1 MTDPE
6 FTAELDARTVDHCP
20 VERAPKPDWI
30 GRYRIVRLLGEGG
43 FGLVY
48 LAQDEQLGRL
58 VAIKV
63 PHPQR
68 ITEAAGPEAYLAEA
82 RTVASLDHPN
92 IVPVFDVGSTADLPC
107 YIVSKY
113 IDGTDLA
120 SKLKRTRHSI
130 RETATTIA
138 TVAEALH
145 FAHKMKFVHRD
156 IKPSNILLDREGNP
170 FVADFGLALKE
181 DDFGRGSR
189 RAGTPAYMSP
199 EQARGEGHRVDGRS
213 DIFSLGVVL
222 YEMLAGTRPFR
233 AGTSAE
239 LIEQTVSVEARPLRQ
254 IDDRIPKEL
263 DRICLKALAK
273 RASERY
279 TTARDLAEDLRHYLA
294 HASEEEGAKLS
305 RQGPGEAAG
314 QTPLVT
320 TPRNNPPTPRSGSET
335 ALPAIVP
342 KGLRSFD
349 AHDADFFLELL
360 PGPRD
365 REGLPDSLRF
375 WKTSIEEADPEKTF
389 SVGLIYGPSG
399 CGKSSLVKAGL
410 LPRLSANV
418 LAVYV
423 ESTAEET
430 ETRLLNGL
438 RKRCPG
444 LDPTL
449 SLKESLAAVRRGRGT
464 AAGQKVLIVLDQFEQ
479 WLHATKDRQNTELV
493 QALRH
498 CDGEHVQ
505 CVVMVRDDFWLAVS
519 RFLRELE
526 VRLVE
531 GKNSALTDLFDLDHA
546 RKVLAAFGRAFGKV
560 DSGTVESRVAQKQF
574 IDQAVQGLAEE
585 GKVICVRLALFAE
598 MMKARPWTPASLK
611 AVGGAQG
618 IGVAFLEETFSASS
632 APFEHRYHQRAARAV
647 LKALLPE
654 SGADIK
660 GHMRSHEDL
669 LRASNYAGRP
679 KDFEDVLR
687 ILDSEVRLIT
697 PTDPEG
703 KPQTDTES
711 PSAVAPAESG
721 MKYYQLTHD
730 YLVPS
735 LRDWL
740 TWKQK
745 ETRRGRAELL
755 LADRAALWSARP
767 ESRQLPTLL
776 QWASIRGLT
785 RKSSWTSPQ
794 RKMMQSA
801 TRHHLVRAGILLVL
815 AFAGT
820 AVALGIRNST
830 RIGELTRD
838 FDEALD
844 VAPWPAT
851 HRERLTSLIADVRE
865 FDPRQE
871 DPMRRKLALRFS
883 RLFREDLKK
892 PRLGESD
899 IDVLN
904 ADLAWLRPFDH
915 ALADEL
921 ARELSS
927 RSRDWQ
933 ESLRLEAPFADLSS
947 FFDPTGVVVRGQ
959 ALEADTPA
967 PAPIFSRNPTGNAIR
982 LHARFE
988 PSWTE
993 ASHLCLVLNAQEKPT
1008 TAHPLAPM
1016 GYAFLLLPHVPDT
1029 DLKAS
1034 ADEARPQVEPIDL
1047 KLKLGHQG
1055 GLCRMQILRNGKVLS
1070 RGAVKIAPG
1079 PLRLLVRREGDRLF
1093 FQANDLEPL
1102 EAIDAIPISQASPG
1116 TLAVAFPAEARLSQL
1131 RVEKQSVPLATS
1143 PMERADEA
1151 FDGGQYEAALAGY
1164 REQARLAT
1172 APETIQEAH
1181 CKAGICLAQMNRAD
1195 EAIAAFGPVMTIA
1208 GPRWQ
1213 AIAATHLCI
1222 LYLKKGNFDEL
1233 ESLLAS
1239 LDVNSNSTLLRLY
1252 VSDDLRNSIFSSDKF
1267 AVTTKDYL
1275 FFDQGVIR
1283 RARLL
1288 VHLGTLFDMKGSV
1301 LDGKYHLLK
1310 LCSLDGK
1317 EDEALG
1323 IAKDLLATNL
1333 NGMKLHAHGFFEGP
1347 LAFGYF
1353 LDWYGWIMCRQGKA
1367 EDALKRV
1374 DDWMK
1379 HEVAELKRSSAEKTR
1394 EDAVFAEVLLRRQKA
1409 QFHVALGQWDEAE
1422 KELDV
1427 VIKEYPEGGEYHFYA
1442 FGHLMKGFC
1451 QERRGDVEGAQAT
1464 WKRGNVARFIER
1476 FPRDEQG
1483 NPNRLSSLHRHSL
1496 LDTAMLSSLTN
1507 DLSEAD
1513 GKELLRILITS
1524 IGNDPL
1530 TTQLAAA
1537 ASIPTTVL
1545 RDAYR
1550 NPRTKEQA
1558 RRLVFREDSPAY
1570 SARVP
1575 MVVLVNEKMRED
1587 LFSGK
1592 PTPAQDA
1599 LCWHFASDL
1608 TERFFTG
1615 QLTRTQAFQLVF
1627 TYKGTTNFLGW
1638 SSLSPTLAP
1647 AIRGPVACIMGYRFE
1662 KLRRPEDA
1670 VSFFRTAVQDLPDGS
1685 PFKGL
1690 AREELKRLS
1699 DRK

>member
-1 MTDPE
+1 MNDPE
-6 FTAELDARTVDHCP
+6 ITAELATRTADHRP
-20 VERAPKPDWI
+20 GDRAPMPETI

-48 LAQDEQLGRL
+48 LAKDEQLGRL

-68 ITEAAGPEAYLAEA
+68 ISEAAGPEAYLAEA

-92 IVPVFDVGSTADLPC
+92 IVPVFDVGSTPDLPC
-107 YIVSKY
+107 YVVSKFV
-113 IDGTDLA
+113 DGTDLA
-120 SKLKRTRHSI
+120 SKLKRSRLSI
-130 RETATTIA
+130 RETATMLA

-145 FAHKMKFVHRD
+145 YAHKMKFVHRD
-156 IKPSNILLDREGNP
+156 IKPSNILLDKEDTP

-181 DDFGRGSR
+181 EDFGRGAR

-222 YEMLAGTRPFR
+222 YEMLAGNRPFR
-233 AGTSAE
+233 AETSAD

-279 TTARDLAEDLRHYLA
+279 TTAKDLADDLRHFLE

-305 RQGPGEAAG
+305 QPGPSEPAG

-320 TPRNNPPTPRSGSET
+320 TPRNNTPMPRSGSES

-375 WKTSIEEADPEKTF
+375 WKTSIEETDPDKTF

-410 LPRLSANV
+410 LPRLCANV

-449 SLKESLAAVRRGRGT
+449 SLKESLAAVRLGRGI

-479 WLHATKDRQNTELV
+479 WLHATKDRQDTELV
-493 QALRH
+493 QALRQ

-526 VRLVE
+526 IRLVE
-531 GKNSALTDLFDLDHA
+531 GKNSALTDLFDPDHA

-560 DSGTVESRVAQKQF
+560 DGRTAESHAAQKEF
-574 IDQAVQGLAEE
+574 IDQAVQGLAQE

-598 MMKARPWTPASLK
+598 MMKGKPWTPASLK
-611 AVGGAQG
+611 AVGGAKG

-654 SGADIK
+654 SGTNIK
-660 GHMRSHEDL
+660 GHMRSYEDL
-669 LRASNYAGRP
+669 LKASNYASRP

-703 KPQTDTES
+703 KPQTDAESEGAARPTES
-711 PSAVAPAESG
+711 G
-721 MKYYQLTHD
+721 LKHYQLTHD

-755 LADRAALWSARP
+755 LADRASLWSARP

-776 QWASIRGLT
+776 QWASIRTLT
-785 RKSSWTSPQ
+785 RKSSWSPPQ

-801 TRHHLVRAGILLVL
+801 ARHHLVRVGILLVL

-838 FDEALD
+838 FEEALD
-844 VAPWPAT
+844 VRPWPET
-851 HRERLTSLIADVRE
+851 HRERLTSLIAAVRD

-871 DPMRRKLALRFS
+871 EPMRRKLALRFS

-892 PRLGESD
+892 PRLSESD
-899 IDVLN
+899 IDGLN
-904 ADLAWLRPFDH
+904 ADLAWLRPFDPN
-915 ALADEL
+915 LADEL

-933 ESLRLEAPFADLSS
+933 ESLRLEAPFADLSPY
-947 FFDPTGVVVRGQ
+947 FDPTRVVVRGQ
-959 ALEADTPA
+959 ALEADKPA
-967 PAPIFSRNPTGNAIR
+967 PEPVFTRIPTSNAIR
-982 LHARFE
+982 LHARFD

-993 ASHLCLVLNAQEKPT
+993 ASHLSLVLSAQEKPA
-1008 TAHPLAPM
+1008 TAHPLAPT
-1016 GYAFLLLPHVPDT
+1016 GYAFLLLPPHVPG
-1029 DLKAS
+1029 AS
-1034 ADEARPQVEPIDL
+1034 VKTSSDEARPQAEPIDL
-1047 KLKLGHQG
+1047 NVKLGRNG
-1055 GLCRMQILRNGKVLS
+1055 GICQMQILRSGKVLS
-1070 RGAVKIAPG
+1070 RNTVKIAPG

-1093 FQANDLEPL
+1093 FQANDLAPL

-1116 TLAVAFPAEARLSQL
+1116 VLAVGFPTGARLSQL
-1131 RVEKQSVPLATS
+1131 RVEKQSVPLASS

-1151 FDGGQYEAALAGY
+1151 YDGGQYESGSFAGY
-1164 REQARLAT
+1164 REQARLASN
-1172 APETIQEAH
+1172 PEAIQEAH

-1195 EAIAAFGPVMTIA
+1195 EAIAAFAQAMTIS

-1213 AIAATHLCI
+1213 AVAATHLCM
-1222 LYLKKGNFDEL
+1222 LYLKKAKFDEL

-1239 LDVNSNSTLLRLY
+1239 LDVNSNSTVLRLY
-1252 VSDDLRNSIFSSDKF
+1252 VSDDLRNSVFYSDEF
-1267 AVTTKDYL
+1267 AVTAKDYL
-1275 FFDQGVIR
+1275 FFDQSVIR

-1301 LDGKYHLLK
+1301 FDGKYHLLK
-1310 LCSLDGK
+1310 LYALDRK

-1323 IAKDLLATNL
+1323 LAKELLAANM
-1333 NGMKLHAHGFFEGP
+1333 NGMKTHTHAFSDSP
-1347 LAFGYF
+1347 LAFGYL
-1353 LDWYGWIMCRQGKA
+1353 LDWYGWILCRQGKA
-1367 EDALKRV
+1367 ADALTEVNR
-1374 DDWMK
+1374 WMTN
-1379 HEVAELKRSSAEKTR
+1379 ELAQLKKSASESTPRKMPLSRKCCCARQRARS
-1394 EDAVFAEVLLRRQKA
+1394 F
-1409 QFHVALGQWDEAE
+1409 
-1422 KELDV
+1422 
-1427 VIKEYPEGGEYHFYA
+1427 
-1442 FGHLMKGFC
+1442 
-1451 QERRGDVEGAQAT
+1451 T
-1464 WKRGNVARFIER
+1464 WR
-1476 FPRDEQG
+1476 
-1483 NPNRLSSLHRHSL
+1483 
-1496 LDTAMLSSLTN
+1496 
-1507 DLSEAD
+1507 
-1513 GKELLRILITS
+1513 
-1524 IGNDPL
+1524 
-1530 TTQLAAA
+1530 
-1537 ASIPTTVL
+1537 
-1545 RDAYR
+1545 
-1550 NPRTKEQA
+1550 
-1558 RRLVFREDSPAY
+1558 
-1570 SARVP
+1570 
-1575 MVVLVNEKMRED
+1575 
-1587 LFSGK
+1587 
-1592 PTPAQDA
+1592 
-1599 LCWHFASDL
+1599 
-1608 TERFFTG
+1608 
-1615 QLTRTQAFQLVF
+1615 
-1627 TYKGTTNFLGW
+1627 
-1638 SSLSPTLAP
+1638 
-1647 AIRGPVACIMGYRFE
+1647 
-1662 KLRRPEDA
+1662 
-1670 VSFFRTAVQDLPDGS
+1670 
-1685 PFKGL
+1685 
-1690 AREELKRLS
+1690 
-1699 DRK
+1699 